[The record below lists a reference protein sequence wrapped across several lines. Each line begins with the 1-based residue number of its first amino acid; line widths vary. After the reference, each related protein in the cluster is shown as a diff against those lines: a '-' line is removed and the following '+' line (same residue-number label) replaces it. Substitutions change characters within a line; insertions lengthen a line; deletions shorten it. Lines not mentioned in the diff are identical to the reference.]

1 MPLKEEDVRWHW
13 KGSESYHFEIH
24 DRIDSTNRRAKEL
37 ALAGAEHNSVVLA
50 DTQSA
55 GHGRFARPF
64 FSPPGAGIY
73 LSWLL
78 RPALSAEQLSH
89 LTPFA
94 AVAVARAIRRLC
106 GQMPQIKWVNDL
118 FMNGKKVCGILC
130 EAGFPAQSG
139 QPSYAIVGVGIN
151 VTATDLPG
159 ELRDIA
165 TSIEAASGTV
175 CDRNAL
181 IAAVLEELSRF
192 EQEIASGA
200 YLSEY
205 RSHSLILGKDVTVH
219 RGDEIFLAR
228 AVAIDED
235 GALVIECEG
244 VRQTL
249 YAGEVSIRL

>member
-1 MPLKEEDVRWHW
+1 MPLCEEAIRGYGQ
-13 KGSESYHFEIH
+13 GSESYHFEIH

-37 ALAGAEHNSVVLA
+37 ALAGAEHNTVVLA

-73 LSWLL
+73 LSLLL

-106 GQMPQIKWVNDL
+106 GQTPQIKWVNDL
-118 FMNGKKVCGILC
+118 FMSGKKVCGILC
-130 EAGFPAQSG
+130 EAGFSAETGRPA
-139 QPSYAIVGVGIN
+139 YAIIGIGLN
-151 VTATDLPG
+151 VTATDLP
-159 ELRDIA
+159 EDLCDIA
-165 TSIEAASGTV
+165 TSIEAACGAV

-181 IAAVLEELSRF
+181 IAAILEELSRF
-192 EQEIASGA
+192 EREILAGA
-200 YLSEY
+200 YLEEY
-205 RSHSLILGKDVTVH
+205 RSHSLILGKEVTVY
-219 RGDEIFLAR
+219 RGDEVFAAR
-228 AVAIDED
+228 AVAIDEG
-235 GALVIECEG
+235 GALVIEREG